1 MNDSVLEELVLRL
14 RHRETFRLH
23 PRFGT
28 RLAVTC
34 TWGMV
39 WLTLDRDS
47 RDFILEAGETSEIGA
62 LRPALVMA
70 LRNAELKVVT
80 HSVRPATGFWR
91 HAQAASHRLA
101 SWWRLR

>member
-14 RHRETFRLH
+14 PHRETFRLRPH
-23 PRFGT
+23 LGT
-28 RLAVTC
+28 RLVVTC
-34 TWGMV
+34 TRGVV

-47 RDFILEAGETSEIGA
+47 RDLILETGETSEIGA
-62 LRPALVMA
+62 QRPALVMA

-80 HSVRPATGFWR
+80 HSVRPGTGFWR
-91 HAQAASHRLA
+91 HAQAVSHRLA